1 MERRIFLILNCSSE
15 MPISKRIS
23 IRTFGDAEPPVSRGF
38 RLDLNSI
45 KVKLEWINSSATFWD
60 LLLIQ
65 TRNGEFS
72 NADSI
77 PNVLNRLNSMTT
89 NYYSIFFLSLSIC
102 FFNDLDEREHLFF
115 FAASIIRSNYFPNSH
130 FLIVFPPETFN
141 FSNQRFST
149 VWVTAINLYVRVQ
162 FTLVLKR
169 FEVIGQLLLSLKEKK
184 IYLFF
189 SLSKSL
195 NRILTDR
202 FHFCLLLPLSL
213 FPSS

>member
-115 FAASIIRSNYFPNSH
+115 LLPRLYVQTI
-130 FLIVFPPETFN
+130 FLILI
-141 FSNQRFST
+141 FSSFFHQKLST
-149 VWVTAINLYVRVQ
+149 SATRDFL
-162 FTLVLKR
+162 R
-169 FEVIGQLLLSLKEKK
+169 FEWQQLICMFASNLRWFWSDLKWSGN
-184 IYLFF
+184 FF
-189 SLSKSL
+189 S
-195 NRILTDR
+195 
-202 FHFCLLLPLSL
+202 P
-213 FPSS
+213 